1 MTVETSPPADQP
13 EAAELAAEPTSE
25 TAGVAEGSSSHDI
38 PLPAGLAQAMA
49 ANWDPAPPM
58 PHPASRAGTP
68 SAGAATYAGN
78 RAALSAA
85 FGGQLVVIPAG
96 TPKVRANDAD
106 YEFRAWSGFSWLTG
120 ETVEG
125 AVLMLA
131 PSGAGPES
139 GHTPALYVRE
149 YEGPGT
155 PGYFTNR
162 LHGALWVGNVPT
174 VADTAT
180 VLGISTRPLSELGRD
195 LEAHRG
201 RPTLAPRGI
210 DPAVD
215 ALLPDAEPGRLEQV
229 LDELRLVKD
238 DWEVS
243 QLQAA
248 CDATALG
255 FADVAAELP
264 TVLAAGGRRG
274 ERWLEGAFWRRA
286 RYEGNEV
293 GYSSIVGAGR
303 HATTLHWWRN
313 DGDLADGQ
321 LLLADMGVEVD
332 SLFTADVTRT
342 MPVNGAW
349 TDTQRMLYSAVLESE
364 EAAIAEVKAG
374 ADFLAAHHA
383 AMWVLADHLHSWGV
397 LPVTADVSCASDVE
411 APGAGLHRRYTLHG
425 VSHMLGIDVHDCA
438 SARDE
443 TYRYGR
449 LGAGYVLTVEPGLYF
464 QPNDQTVPAEWRGI
478 GIRIEDDILV
488 TDGAPVNMSG
498 SLPRQPD
505 EITAWMR
512 EAQSRPIRP

>member
-1 MTVETSPPADQP
+1 MTAANETSPHS
-13 EAAELAAEPTSE
+13 EAAEPAPEATPAADGT
-25 TAGVAEGSSSHDI
+25 SSHDL
-38 PLPAGLAQAMA
+38 PLPAGLARAMTE
-49 ANWDPAPPM
+49 NWDPAPVM

-68 SAGAATYAGN
+68 STGVATYARN

-85 FGGQLVVIPAG
+85 FGGRLLVIPAG
-96 TPKVRANDAD
+96 VLKVRANDSD
-106 YEFRAWSGFSWLTG
+106 YSFRAWSGFTWLTG

-125 AVLMLA
+125 AVLVLA
-131 PSGAGPES
+131 PSGTGPDS
-139 GHTPALYVRE
+139 GHTAALYLRE
-149 YEGPGT
+149 YKGPGT

-162 LHGALWVGNVPT
+162 VYGALWVGNVPT
-174 VADTAT
+174 VADSAT
-180 VLGISTRPLSELGRD
+180 VLGVATRPLSELGRD

-201 RPTLAPRGI
+201 RPVLAPRGI

-215 ALLPDAEPGRLEQV
+215 TLLPAAEPGRLQQV

-248 CDATALG
+248 CDATARG

-274 ERWLEGAFWRRA
+274 ERWLEGTFWRRA

-293 GYSSIVGAGR
+293 GYSSIVAAGQ

-342 MPVNGAW
+342 LPVNGTW
-349 TDTQRMLYSAVLESE
+349 TDTQRTLYSAVLESQ

-374 ADFLAAHHA
+374 ADFLAAHRA

-397 LPVTADVSCASDVE
+397 LPVTADVSCATDVE

-438 SARDE
+438 AAREE
-443 TYRYGR
+443 TYRDGP

-464 QPNDQTVPAEWRGI
+464 QPNDLSVPAEWRGI
-478 GIRIEDDILV
+478 GIRIEDGILV
-488 TDGAPVNMSG
+488 TDGAPVNLSG
-498 SLPRQPD
+498 GLPRQPE
-505 EITAWMR
+505 EITDWMR
-512 EAQSRPIRP
+512 EVQSRPVQP